1 MKKIIYLL
9 LGSLLC
15 LSLCGCSNEKAANA
29 LKDAIYLDKPIINS
43 ANEGKLVIIH
53 GTATMSKKA
62 EDPDLGI
69 VFDSPVVT
77 RSVQVLDTQNKT
89 TTTTTKTDG
98 KTTEVKETKTSTEY
112 VWKEVNTKNNK
123 TPYRSDTFIGEA
135 KIGDFVISGNSLK
148 VIFANKPIT
157 VTKEMANRAGLQYW
171 KQGIS
176 KSFITTRRVS
186 DRFMMSDSEK
196 RPINVGVSRIS
207 FTGKEKTSK
216 NEYTFAGIQQN
227 GKLVSTKEFTI
238 QYYAGNLTKEQM
250 IEKNK

>member
-1 MKKIIYLL
+1 MKKITCLL
-9 LGSLLC
+9 LGALLC
-15 LSLCGCSNEKAANA
+15 LSFCGCSNEKAANA

-53 GTATMSKKA
+53 GTAIMSKKA
-62 EDPDLGI
+62 EDTDFGI
-69 VFDSPVVT
+69 VFDSPVAM
-77 RSVQVLDTQNKT
+77 RSVQVLDTQTKT
-89 TTTTTKTDG
+89 TTTTTTTNG
-98 KTTEVKETKTSTEY
+98 KTAESKETKKTTEY

-123 TPYRSDTFIGEA
+123 TPFRSETFLGEA
-135 KIGDFVISGNSLK
+135 KIGDFIITGNSLK
-148 VIFANKPIT
+148 TIFTNKPIT
-157 VTKEMANRAGLQYW
+157 VTREMANRAGLHYW

-196 RPINVGVSRIS
+196 RAVNAGISRIS
-207 FTGKEKTSK
+207 YTGKEKTAK

-227 GKLVSTKEFTI
+227 GKLVSTKDFSI
-238 QYYAGNLTKEQM
+238 QYYAGILTKEQM